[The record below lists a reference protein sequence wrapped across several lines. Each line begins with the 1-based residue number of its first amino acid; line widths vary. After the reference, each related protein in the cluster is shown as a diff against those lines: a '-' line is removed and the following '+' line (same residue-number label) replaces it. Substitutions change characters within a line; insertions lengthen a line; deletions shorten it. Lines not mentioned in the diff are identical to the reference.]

1 MTNESVFDLK
11 LQTLQQKLAEL
22 ETVMRARI
30 EQEQALRFEQSISHD
45 KVTEANRRVDQIIE
59 QLEELRRAG

>member
-1 MTNESVFDLK
+1 MTNESIFDLK

-22 ETVMRARI
+22 ETVMRARL
-30 EQEQALRFEQSISHD
+30 EQDQALRVEQSMSHD
-45 KVTEANRRVDQIIE
+45 KVTEANRRVDLIIE